1 MSKKYL
7 NLYQLTFMV
16 SLFTFVGKSLEASIV
31 RISDE
36 NQYNNQVA
44 QNKSRVLVQFSAD
57 WCSVCNGIQKS
68 LEEIASEP
76 EFEDITFA
84 QVNVDKLD
92 GVSKQNG
99 IVGVPTF
106 VYMENGSKKVEE
118 IGVQHMPTFKN
129 HLRENL
135 RKTFQVAANDA
146 TTQITDKADGSTAH
160 ALAEKGIPSD
170 PVSTEQ
176 TSSAIMAILNPIRDF
191 IMLIINK
198 IQAFFTTI
206 FDAIK
211 GFFN

>member
-1 MSKKYL
+1 MSGKHL
-7 NLYQLTFMV
+7 NLYKLAMMV
-16 SLFTFVGKSLEASIV
+16 SLLTVIGKSLEASIV

-36 NQYNNQVA
+36 NHYNNQVVH
-44 QNKSRVLVQFSAD
+44 NKNRVLVQFSAD

-68 LEEIASEP
+68 LEEIANEP
-76 EFEDITFA
+76 EFEGITFA
-84 QVNVDKLD
+84 QVDVDKLD

-106 VYMENGSKKVEE
+106 VYMENGSKRVEE

-135 RKTFQVAANDA
+135 RKTFQVVANDT
-146 TTQITDKADGSTAH
+146 TTQTADKIDKSTSQGLAD
-160 ALAEKGIPSD
+160 KGIPSD
-170 PVSTEQ
+170 QVTAEQ
-176 TSSAIMAILNPIRDF
+176 KSGTIMAILNPIKDF

-198 IQAFFTTI
+198 IQAFFATI

-211 GFFN
+211 GFFS